1 MIDKLISQ
9 YVSRMTVDDVFSFA
23 SQYGVSLTK
32 KEADLIFDTV
42 QKNWRTFVYGN
53 PRGILDEMKASLEPF
68 TYQKMEEL
76 YIHFKHKYRNY
87 L

>member
-1 MIDKLISQ
+1 MVDKLISQ

-23 SQYGVSLTK
+23 SSYGFSLSK
-32 KEADLIFDTV
+32 KEADLIFDTI
-42 QKNWRTFVYGN
+42 KKDWRTIVYGN
-53 PRGILDEMKASLEPF
+53 PRGILDELKISLDPF

-76 YIHFKHKYRNY
+76 YIHFKNKYQNY